1 LNFLSKFSIHQ
12 KLKKAAPNFGAAL
25 YLRNLYKFYFVPF
38 TAKLSTS
45 QVVDAP
51 DTEVY
56 LKATT
61 ISFPLKELTS
71 TFPEFTNPAKYP
83 GIMGFPVPEALK
95 GF

>member
-1 LNFLSKFSIHQ
+1 M
-12 KLKKAAPNFGAAL
+12 
-25 YLRNLYKFYFVPF
+25 RNLYKFYFVPF

-71 TFPEFTNPAKYP
+71 TFPEFTNPAKLAKSVSSA
-83 GIMGFPVPEALK
+83 GLVLVQLVVETEPV
-95 GF
+95 